1 MRYWLSE
8 KDSKETIINVIRT
21 KEIIKEVT
29 RSMMMTIK
37 QRISVTDRNYKND
50 QMEILELIQ

>member
-29 RSMMMTIK
+29 RGMMMTM
-37 QRISVTDRNYKND
+37 VH
-50 QMEILELIQ
+50 